1 MIDDGCLDGNQ
12 INIRYEVSNFY
23 RSFQD
28 NILECDILGSTIRE
42 SIGKLKRKCAP
53 GIDGVT
59 TEHMLF
65 ALSDTLCTELASVY
79 SHMFK
84 YNAVPDVLQIGIIVP
99 ILKKSTL
106 PSNDY
111 NNFRPITL
119 STVHAKL
126 VERIILPMVNLD
138 IGGNQYGYQTGKGTE
153 FCCALVVGFGVRQRQ
168 IYAVTY
174 LALTDSKWPVG
185 YSIEM
190 TSEDSLL
197 K

>member
-1 MIDDGCLDGNQ
+1 
-12 INIRYEVSNFY
+12 
-23 RSFQD
+23 
-28 NILECDILGSTIRE
+28 
-42 SIGKLKRKCAP
+42 
-53 GIDGVT
+53 
-59 TEHMLF
+59 
-65 ALSDTLCTELASVY
+65 
-79 SHMFK
+79 MFK

-99 ILKKSTL
+99 ILKKS
-106 PSNDY
+106 SNDY

-126 VERIILPMVNLD
+126 VELIILPMVNLD
-138 IGGNQYGYQTGKGTE
+138 IGGNQYGYQAGKGTE
-153 FCCALVVGFGVRQRQ
+153 FCCALVVGFGVCQRQ

-185 YSIEM
+185 YPIEM